1 MRAFGWSKWKIL
13 HDGFKKSTWTSLER
27 WGLAY
32 IHSKTAL
39 NELTQAVAT
48 NFSKAGKSVGVSISS
63 IWIDGTPQI
72 MGHDVSG
79 AALKGELADLLLIL
93 NETSGTGIS
102 ICRTGL
108 LLQGKTSKRYN
119 RLPSNPTTKSER
131 RLLEHLDRNK
141 SLDIYRNMKASPGSL
156 IGKYTLRG
164 GGHGLKDCAR
174 YLIIA
179 KK

>member
-1 MRAFGWSKWKIL
+1 
-13 HDGFKKSTWTSLER
+13 
-27 WGLAY
+27 
-32 IHSKTAL
+32 
-39 NELTQAVAT
+39 
-48 NFSKAGKSVGVSISS
+48 
-63 IWIDGTPQI
+63 